1 MKSAWSTSAYWWK
14 WSWAFHRWALK
25 IYKKVQMISIH
36 VRLNESVRSRSRDS
50 IHWILEETETEQHFV
65 PSNRQFHCDGWLY
78 RDDQRGTFGD
88 LSSVFAN
95 RSLKGFIKAKRYLA
109 SMGRYGNSPFLYPL
123 YGSGEM
129 TQCFCRL
136 CGVFGGVYF
145 LRFPLAGFTKDRSTE
160 QCTGIV
166 STTGERFRA
175 KDSVICNSSFLSALA
190 DNTQVLHRTVLIT
203 NRSIKSSEK
212 EEVDKDR
219 MDGQTL
225 TWLL

>member
-1 MKSAWSTSAYWWK
+1 MGPIQIERFHSLNTWRNRNWTALYAIWSSIPL
-14 WSWAFHRWALK
+14 RWLIIPRRPK
-25 IYKKVQMISIH
+25 RYFW
-36 VRLNESVRSRSRDS
+36 RSFL
-50 IHWILEETETEQHFV
+50 I
-65 PSNRQFHCDGWLY
+65 
-78 RDDQRGTFGD
+78 
-88 LSSVFAN
+88 VFTN

-160 QCTGIV
+160 QCTGIA

-175 KDSVICNSSFLSALA
+175 KDSVICNSSFLSALS

-212 EEVDKDR
+212 EEVDKDQ
-219 MDGQTL
+219 MDDQTL
-225 TWLL
+225 TRLL